1 MTTPPFENL
10 RHAEIPAEY
19 TSRGTGELVPIRE
32 AVVLDFMPRLIGSRF
47 MIDGKLRANLHRRS
61 ESRPFLFLEDAYSI
75 LAEDELK
82 DGNLTGALEAYKRAL
97 DSATRFVNFISMLGE
112 GTLLNPEELS
122 RLNLDQ
128 SFGAL
133 EATLMDAV
141 LDQGTELAFDPKAY
155 SDFVQDARLK
165 KKRSLQLNQLFFF
178 GSSRAYEHLEAMAG
192 DAAIGKE
199 YMELCV
205 EMGDFGHAAMMAK
218 ELGLSDEEA
227 RLRELDEQKQEDPK
241 VKEYMDKLFDDYVAE
256 HDRGWF

>member
-1 MTTPPFENL
+1 MATPPFESL

-19 TSRGTGELVPIRE
+19 TSRGTGELVPMRE

-47 MIDGKLRANLHRRS
+47 MLDGKLRANLHRRG
-61 ESRPFLFLEDAYSI
+61 ESRPFLFLEDVYSR

-97 DSATRFVNFISMLGE
+97 GSATGFVNFISMLGE
-112 GTLLNPEELS
+112 GAPLNPEELS

-133 EATLMDAV
+133 EARLMDAV
-141 LDQGTELAFDPKAY
+141 LDQGTDLDFDANQY
-155 SDFVQDARLK
+155 SDFVKEARFK

-178 GSSRAYEHLEAMAG
+178 GESKAYEHLKATRG
-192 DAAIGKE
+192 DPAIGKE

-205 EMGDFGHAAMMAK
+205 EMGDFGQAAMMAK
-218 ELGLSDEEA
+218 EFGLSDEEA
-227 RLRELDEQKQEDPK
+227 RFRELDEQKREDPK
-241 VKEYMDKLFDDYVAE
+241 VKGYMDKLFDDYVAE
-256 HDRGWF
+256 YDRGWF